1 MSSDEDLSLADDS
14 EDELLSNAN
23 DNVSQ
28 NDMDDLFGDDAGDE
42 DRPALVLVYTLSQ
55 TRVDFV
61 SAQNALWMTRS
72 LILATMRA
80 EPIA

>member
-28 NDMDDLFGDDAGDE
+28 NDMDDLFGDDAGDG
-42 DRPALVLVYTLSQ
+42 DRPALVLVSTLS
-55 TRVDFV
+55 
-61 SAQNALWMTRS
+61 
-72 LILATMRA
+72 
-80 EPIA
+80 